1 MDFQQKM
8 ESEFYVVHEKLG
20 DLFEAAS
27 RVCYRGGKVQG
38 CILSC
43 DTEIDVLVE
52 RLKGGGA
59 GARGIKVRSEKS
71 PYLIQVRTDG
81 RRLAPE
87 ERKGA
92 KAFIWEEKKKGII
105 YLLSCEDRENFER
118 LSSKIERYLSPRL
131 SKIFLRTS
139 EIRSALNRLTEN
151 SKSLTLRV
159 REYTSRSLIDDP
171 GSHKRV
177 RTNREWTDEDHR
189 SVFEK
194 LSEQR
199 EWISALRLD
208 VCGQSLASGKIR
220 RDSTFS
226 CARGF
231 KYFFRT
237 VVSTVKDAVVRSR
250 DFLGKRDQQ
259 SHPKRFARALK
270 IEYDQPVFSDKRQN
284 GRLVQTLKGL
294 RNSALS
300 VFHPNPYLHASLIDY
315 ADGSSYEIWVTTQNS
330 ILIVPKRK
338 ATTGS
343 IERVCDFICDKFQEG
358 EIKDFPGQ

>member
-8 ESEFYVVHEKLG
+8 EGEFYVAHEKLG
-20 DLFEAAS
+20 ELFEAAS
-27 RVCYRGGKVQG
+27 KVCYRGGQVRG
-38 CILSC
+38 SILSC
-43 DTEIDVLVE
+43 DTAVDVIIE
-52 RLKGGGA
+52 RLQGGGA
-59 GARGIKVRSEKS
+59 RARGIKVRGEKS

-81 RRLAPE
+81 HKLAPGRRE
-87 ERKGA
+87 GG
-92 KAFIWEEKKKGII
+92 KAFIWEEKKQGIV
-105 YLLSCEDRENFER
+105 YLLSCEERENFER

-131 SKIFLRTS
+131 SRIFLRTS
-139 EIRSALNRLTEN
+139 EIRSALNRLTED
-151 SKSLTLRV
+151 SKNLTLRV

-199 EWISALRLD
+199 EWVSALRLD

-226 CARGF
+226 CAHGF

-237 VVSTVKDAVVRSR
+237 VVASIRDAVVRSR
-250 DFLGKRDQQ
+250 DFMGKRDQQ
-259 SHPKRFARALK
+259 SHPKGFARALQ
-270 IEYDQPVFSDKRQN
+270 IEYEQPVFSDKRQN

-315 ADGSSYEIWVTTQNS
+315 TDGSSYEIWVTTPTS